1 MSYRRT
7 SCKARGRFCIVAAF
21 CYILGREYPLAS
33 IIGYAATDAPM
44 SPFRG
49 IDSMGF
55 MFARVATIWTEYTSF
70 AKWAP
75 TCKVGPDASFRRMA
89 SRTAVGPCNDAGLA
103 RETVSPFL
111 PISGIDCFR
120 SID

>member
-1 MSYRRT
+1 
-7 SCKARGRFCIVAAF
+7 
-21 CYILGREYPLAS
+21 
-33 IIGYAATDAPM
+33 M
-44 SPFRG
+44 SPFLG

-70 AKWAP
+70 
-75 TCKVGPDASFRRMA
+75 CKVDPDASFRWVA
-89 SRTAVGPCNDAGLA
+89 SRTAEGPCNDAGLA

-111 PISGIDCFR
+111 PISDIDCFR